1 MSIASILNIANSGLN
16 ASQTAIQ
23 TVSHNVSNVDT
34 PGYSRQQVELTEAD
48 PTASSVGLM
57 GNGVSVQ
64 GIKSYLDQNLQDA
77 ITSKNSDVQEQ
88 QVSEQYLTQI
98 QSVFDESNSNLSTNL
113 TNFFNSWSTLSTDP
127 TNTSDKQAV
136 ASSGQMLC
144 STFNTMS
151 SDLSGLQ
158 TNLNGEVSS
167 QIDEINGI
175 TSQIASLNSLI
186 SQSSTGTST
195 ANDYV
200 DQRNQLLQQLS
211 GYMNISYYSDNSTN
225 MVGVLTSKGTTLVD
239 GTASYNLTPGQEASG
254 MTSVVWQGPS
264 DDSIDITDQISG
276 GSLGAAL
283 TARDSTIPGYL
294 SNLNSLAQ
302 SVAQNVNYFHE
313 QGNDSAGVP
322 FFQCSDTSNYASGI
336 SLSSQIVDAS
346 GTAQTQN
353 IMASSSTTDTT
364 DNDVAARI
372 ASLESEPLMG
382 GSAIDSGVF
391 ASASTSVGLTSDAT
405 LAVNGVGVTLHA
417 GDSLN
422 DIAAAVNSAASS
434 TGVTAQVVQASSGYK
449 LVLSATVA
457 VPSSWTQNSPSQAL
471 STDNPDQLELPGGV
485 DVTFQAG
492 QSLNDEANAI
502 NRYQSTTGLTA
513 SVFQNNSGTYQLLL
527 SPTGNGSAPPAL
539 SSVSVV
545 DGSLTVPSTSASS
558 VTGTLGLSGFTWVAY
573 EAGVVS
579 GVGQATTNATDLAT
593 YNQSAL
599 TSLQQ
604 QQSQES
610 GVSIDEEMTNMI
622 LYQNAYQASA
632 RLYTLAQTMLNSLL
646 QSVGVTTS

>member
-1 MSIASILNIANSGLN
+1 M
-16 ASQTAIQ
+16 
-23 TVSHNVSNVDT
+23 
-34 PGYSRQQVELTEAD
+34 
-48 PTASSVGLM
+48 
-57 GNGVSVQ
+57 
-64 GIKSYLDQNLQDA
+64 
-77 ITSKNSDVQEQ
+77 
-88 QVSEQYLTQI
+88 
-98 QSVFDESNSNLSTNL
+98 
-113 TNFFNSWSTLSTDP
+113 
-127 TNTSDKQAV
+127 
-136 ASSGQMLC
+136 
-144 STFNTMS
+144 
-151 SDLSGLQ
+151 
-158 TNLNGEVSS
+158 
-167 QIDEINGI
+167 
-175 TSQIASLNSLI
+175 
-186 SQSSTGTST
+186 
-195 ANDYV
+195 
-200 DQRNQLLQQLS
+200 
-211 GYMNISYYSDNSTN
+211 
-225 MVGVLTSKGTTLVD
+225 
-239 GTASYNLTPGQEASG
+239 
-254 MTSVVWQGPS
+254 
-264 DDSIDITDQISG
+264 
-276 GSLGAAL
+276 
-283 TARDSTIPGYL
+283 
-294 SNLNSLAQ
+294 
-302 SVAQNVNYFHE
+302 
-313 QGNDSAGVP
+313 
-322 FFQCSDTSNYASGI
+322 
-336 SLSSQIVDAS
+336 
-346 GTAQTQN
+346 
-353 IMASSSTTDTT
+353 
-364 DNDVAARI
+364 
-372 ASLESEPLMG
+372 
-382 GSAIDSGVF
+382 
-391 ASASTSVGLTSDAT
+391 
-405 LAVNGVGVTLHA
+405 HA